1 MKFVVDRIEND
12 IAVLENIKD
21 NEIIN
26 VSLDKLPNKVM
37 EKDVLLYD
45 GNTYVIDVLEKNER
59 INRIKDKMKKLK
71 NVR

>member
-1 MKFVVDRIEND
+1 MRFVVDRIEND

-45 GNTYVIDVLEKNER
+45 GKTYVIDVLEKNER
-59 INRIKDKMKKLK
+59 INRIKDKMSKLK